1 MCHLEVARE
10 GVSHLDW
17 KIVLEFETMLEFA
30 FRLLTLQDYYNK
42 NMFVILKLKK
52 NKSYL

>member
-1 MCHLEVARE
+1 MCHLAVARE